1 MDNKNFISS
10 GEKNLHIFSVS
21 ENNNN
26 DVKKSTDGLES
37 AVELDKQ
44 TDTKCRYTASCKPD
58 CLQKCAT
65 PKVYMCLAFTF
76 MVVQGKINH
85 NMNLICLNIYWNISF
100 QN

>member
-44 TDTKCRYTASCKPD
+44 TNTKCGYTASCKPA
-58 CLQKCAT
+58 CLQKCAA

-76 MVVQGKINH
+76 MVVQGKIS
-85 NMNLICLNIYWNISF
+85 LRSESDLSQYLLE
-100 QN
+100 

>member
-1 MDNKNFISS
+1 MDNKNYISS
-10 GEKNLHIFSVS
+10 DKKDIQFFSVS

-44 TDTKCRYTASCKPD
+44 TDTKCGYTASCKPD

-76 MVVQGKINH
+76 MVVQGKIS
-85 NMNLICLNIYWNISF
+85 LRSESDLSQYF
-100 QN
+100 LE